1 MKQNTRFI
9 FLAVLMLAALAL
21 SACGPSR
28 SVSSGGGK
36 VEASMVEFTGQIEA
50 MNGYQW
56 TVSGQV
62 ITVDPSVV
70 RDGPFAV
77 GDTVKVEAWVAADG
91 TLSVTGVE
99 SPSSSDNSND
109 ANANDDDMEDD
120 DSNSNDANA
129 NDDDTEDDDSNSND
143 ANSNDDDDDQDDDS
157 NGNGDDEDDDSNSNG
172 DDDDDE
178 EDDDD
183 SNDNSGNSNGG

>member
-50 MNGYQW
+50 MNGSQW

-77 GDTVKVEAWVAADG
+77 GDTVKVEARVAADG

-109 ANANDDDMEDD
+109 ANDNDDMEDD